1 MPYKFNPFSGNFD
14 EVKDISGK
22 VDKVTSTDNAVTRY
36 DGTTGDVQNSGVT
49 IDDSDN
55 VIIPGSLTVDNVNLR
70 TILLNNSSTGL
81 LDGGVLSI
89 NADTTKFDI
98 TAATGMVID
107 STTDVTTP
115 TISEVLYAGATAV
128 SVTNIATNEFTH
140 IYITSAGALLQSVVK
155 PTPALR
161 RDNIYIGKLVHT
173 DNVNIE
179 FVSYQPEVYINPS
192 NALVDYWRGLGITV
206 LNGNRI
212 SANGANLS
220 IDKSAGDIHQSG
232 ANYATSKQKPD
243 IVTIAAQTPITFRY
257 RTQTSIEGSNVTV
270 LDPTNYDLSG
280 TVTAIPGSVNRATNV
295 RVYLFQTGNI
305 RLQYGQ
311 QYYNSLSEAVSS
323 LSSEPFVIE
332 PNIEDNGVLLGVISV
347 IKGATDLSNVSEA
360 KFSAASK
367 FGEVST
373 GTGAFSVTTLQNA
386 YNNSITPEIIVTS
399 TNGALSIQDAA
410 TPIGAN
416 LFEVQSNGGGTS
428 YLSVDATGVTIAG
441 NLTVDGTTTTINT
454 TNLEVTDANIT
465 INNGGN
471 QASADGIAGLRVEMS
486 DTLDASL
493 IYDSTTQSRFKIGD
507 VGFEGEILTSTA
519 TQSVIAE
526 KLFTTLTLSSGTAS
540 TVPYLNASKQ
550 FVSSTVTP
558 TELGYLS
565 SVTSSIQTQLNSKAV
580 IADVFSMNTTS
591 GVDTLTA
598 NETYIVNTSGGAS
611 TITLP
616 AVTTDIFIRIKDNG
630 NAETNNITITPA
642 SGTIDGAASHV
653 INSNYGSVVIA
664 CDGVNWF
671 IC

>member
-36 DGTTGDVQNSGVT
+36 DGKTGDVQNSGVT

-206 LNGNRI
+206 LSGNRI

-373 GTGAFSVTTLQNA
+373 GTGAFSVTTLQKA

-416 LFEVQSNGGGTS
+416 LFEVQSNGGGTN
-428 YLSVDATGVTIAG
+428 YLSVDATGVVIAG
-441 NLTVDGTTTTINT
+441 NLTVDGTTTTVNT
-454 TNLEVTDANIT
+454 ATLDVTDANIT
-465 INNGGN
+465 VNNTGN
-471 QASADGIAGLRVEMS
+471 QATAQSSVAGLTVEMS
-486 DTLDASL
+486 DATDVR
-493 IYDSTTQSRFKIGD
+493 IGYDSTTTSRMKLGD
-507 VGFEGEILTSTA
+507 VGSEAEIA
-519 TQSVIAE
+519 TISHAQ
-526 KLFTTLTLSSGTAS
+526 TLTNKTMVVSSNTITTAASGNLAATELNAALAELQSDIDTRAVISDVFSITSSSGTF
-540 TVPYLNASKQ
+540 T
-550 FVSSTVTP
+550 
-558 TELGYLS
+558 
-565 SVTSSIQTQLNSKAV
+565 AV
-580 IADVFSMNTTS
+580 
-591 GVDTLTA
+591 A
-598 NETYIVNTSGGAS
+598 NETHLVDTSGGVS

-616 AVTTDIFIRIKDNG
+616 AASADRFVRIKDKG
-630 NAETNNITITPA
+630 NAQSNNITINPA
-642 SGTIDGAASHV
+642 SGTIDGAVAILIDSNFASV
-653 INSNYGSVVIA
+653 TLVS
-664 CDGVNWF
+664 DGTNWF
-671 IC
+671 IL

>member
-49 IDDSDN
+49 IDDSNN
-55 VIIPGSLTVDNVNLR
+55 VIIPG
-70 TILLNNSSTGL
+70 
-81 LDGGVLSI
+81 
-89 NADTTKFDI
+89 
-98 TAATGMVID
+98 
-107 STTDVTTP
+107 
-115 TISEVLYAGATAV
+115 
-128 SVTNIATNEFTH
+128 
-140 IYITSAGALLQSVVK
+140 
-155 PTPALR
+155 
-161 RDNIYIGKLVHT
+161 
-173 DNVNIE
+173 
-179 FVSYQPEVYINPS
+179 
-192 NALVDYWRGLGITV
+192 
-206 LNGNRI
+206 
-212 SANGANLS
+212 
-220 IDKSAGDIHQSG
+220 
-232 ANYATSKQKPD
+232 
-243 IVTIAAQTPITFRY
+243 
-257 RTQTSIEGSNVTV
+257 
-270 LDPTNYDLSG
+270 
-280 TVTAIPGSVNRATNV
+280 
-295 RVYLFQTGNI
+295 
-305 RLQYGQ
+305 
-311 QYYNSLSEAVSS
+311 
-323 LSSEPFVIE
+323 
-332 PNIEDNGVLLGVISV
+332 
-347 IKGATDLSNVSEA
+347 
-360 KFSAASK
+360 
-367 FGEVST
+367 
-373 GTGAFSVTTLQNA
+373 
-386 YNNSITPEIIVTS
+386 
-399 TNGALSIQDAA
+399 
-410 TPIGAN
+410 
-416 LFEVQSNGGGTS
+416 
-428 YLSVDATGVTIAG
+428 
-441 NLTVDGTTTTINT
+441 NLTVNGTTTTINT

-616 AVTTDIFIRIKDNG
+616 AVATDIFIRIKDNG

-642 SGTIDGAASHV
+642 SGTIDGAASHI

-671 IC
+671 VM